1 MRFYNDSSDYD
12 YSKIIDLSGDRIS
25 LYNVNDNGTPYT
37 EECLATIVQQPDN
50 TIWINGNITD
60 IGKFL
65 IEFIK
70 GV

>member
-1 MRFYNDSSDYD
+1 MRVYNET
-12 YSKIIDLSGDRIS
+12 KNTFGNKFIDLSGDRIS
-25 LYNVNDNGTPYT
+25 FYNLSGKSCN
-37 EECLATIVQQPDN
+37 EECLATIVQQSDN
-50 TIWINGNITD
+50 TIWVNGSISD